1 MHSIRY
7 NLFETNSSSTHSLSI
22 GFSDRKF
29 TRAGKLIAGSSYI
42 HRLMGENKNNVET
55 VKRCTYT
62 YSSEYDKLCV
72 LFDMLFMHFYTQLHN
87 FRKDTTYLER
97 FRLEESDTEGVLYL
111 RRVLD
116 VLLHSIEYNEF
127 LKPLK
132 KRGIEF
138 LADKN
143 EYSKSETE
151 YLNFDYSGYS
161 FDFVKYVKLCG
172 FRSIDDAVEKLVFDP
187 KYVFSLYYSCNY

>member
-7 NLFETNSSSTHSLSI
+7 NVFETNSSSTHSLSI

-29 TRAGKLIAGSSYI
+29 TRAGKLIAGNSYI
-42 HRLMGENKNNVET
+42 HRLMGENKNNVEM

-111 RRVLD
+111 RQVLD
-116 VLLHSIEYNEF
+116 VLLHSVEYNEF

-132 KRGIEF
+132 KTW
-138 LADKN
+138 N
-143 EYSKSETE
+143 
-151 YLNFDYSGYS
+151 
-161 FDFVKYVKLCG
+161 
-172 FRSIDDAVEKLVFDP
+172 
-187 KYVFSLYYSCNY
+187 